1 MNAISPSLRAAH
13 TAHVHAVRNAEQ
25 TVPPAS
31 FSHLA
36 TMDDAG
42 LRYRRIYAE
51 LEMNRNDILGSRRGH
66 PDNPYYLTIAD
77 RYRAELAAVE
87 AQMELR
93 L

>member
-1 MNAISPSLRAAH
+1 MNAPAKISPSLRAAH
-13 TAHVHAVRNAEQ
+13 TAHVHAVSNAEQ
-25 TVPPAS
+25 VVQFP
-31 FSHLA
+31 HLA

-42 LRYRRIYAE
+42 LRYRRTYAE
-51 LEMNRNDILGSRRGH
+51 LEMNRHDILGSRRGH

-93 L
+93 R